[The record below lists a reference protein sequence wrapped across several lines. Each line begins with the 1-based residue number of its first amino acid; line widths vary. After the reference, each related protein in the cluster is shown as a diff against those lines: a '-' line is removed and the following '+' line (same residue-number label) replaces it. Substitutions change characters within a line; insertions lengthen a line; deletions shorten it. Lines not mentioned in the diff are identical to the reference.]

1 MTVSYEFRQ
10 AGAVP
15 AASVRNLVL
24 EVLAGMMGDAIPCV
38 PADFARNWEDYCF
51 EQGDGFPE
59 EARGADEA
67 LSSSPQTNAAR
78 SLSWR
83 RNLPWILIVI
93 GLTMITVKLAAS
105 RSKCA
110 GRHKREQERA

>member
-1 MTVSYEFRQ
+1 MVSHVTHH
-10 AGAVP
+10 AAAP
-15 AASVRNLVL
+15 AACQPNSVR
-24 EVLAGMMGDAIPCV
+24 EAWAGEAAPCV

-51 EQGDGFPE
+51 EQGGGFLE
-59 EARGADEA
+59 EARGSDEA

-83 RNLPWILIVI
+83 RNLPRILIVI